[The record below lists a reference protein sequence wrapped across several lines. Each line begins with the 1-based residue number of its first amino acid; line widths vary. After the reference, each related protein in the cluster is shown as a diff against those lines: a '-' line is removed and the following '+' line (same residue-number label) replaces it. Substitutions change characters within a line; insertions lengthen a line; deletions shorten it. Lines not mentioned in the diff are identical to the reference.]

1 MERGRPARFSRPGPV
16 EAGGTPAL
24 HMGKELNYFA

>member
-1 MERGRPARFSRPGPV
+1 MERGRPARKKTH

-24 HMGKELNYFA
+24 SQVLPMMLEFIGK